1 MSEEIIDTVRVYI
14 YCSGDKGN
22 EVLKVELDHMVE
34 YQDGSGE
41 ARQPRRNVEETNMKI
56 RGNVKRNMAKYLQ
69 TLLEVISGYKYH
81 W

>member
-1 MSEEIIDTVRVYI
+1 MGVYI
-14 YCSGDKGN
+14 YLCGD
-22 EVLKVELDHMVE
+22 EVYDVLKVELYQVVE

>member
-22 EVLKVELDHMVE
+22 EVLKVKLDHMVE

-41 ARQPRRNVEETNMKI
+41 ARQLRKNLEETHMK
-56 RGNVKRNMAKYLQ
+56 M
-69 TLLEVISGYKYH
+69 